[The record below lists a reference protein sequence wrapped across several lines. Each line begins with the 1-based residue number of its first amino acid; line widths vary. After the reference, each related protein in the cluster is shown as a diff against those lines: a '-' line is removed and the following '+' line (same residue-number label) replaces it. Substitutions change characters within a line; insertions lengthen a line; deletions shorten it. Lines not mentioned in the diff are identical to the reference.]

1 MRLCVDVLDAAVEA
15 LPQQSQSKEGG
26 GGSSSS
32 SSSSS
37 SSISEDKGVVVTQIL
52 GVFDL
57 RGLNPTCLDFE
68 FISFLI
74 ETIYKYYPQRLGQV
88 FQSSDVNSDQRAP
101 FRQLSIDLFPSN
113 VHDTQTGAISRA
125 PAFCV

>member
-1 MRLCVDVLDAAVEA
+1 MRLCVDVLDAAVDA
-15 LPQQSQSKEGG
+15 LPQQTQSREGG
-26 GGSSSS
+26 D
-32 SSSSS
+32 SSSS
-37 SSISEDKGVVVTQIL
+37 SSISEDKGVVVTQVL

-88 FQSSDVNSDQRAP
+88 SESSEHA
-101 FRQLSIDLFPSN
+101 
-113 VHDTQTGAISRA
+113 A
-125 PAFCV
+125 

>member
-1 MRLCVDVLDAAVEA
+1 MRLCVDVLDAAVDA
-15 LPQQSQSKEGG
+15 LPQQTQSREGG
-26 GGSSSS
+26 DSS

-37 SSISEDKGVVVTQIL
+37 SSISEDKGVVVTQVL

-88 FQSSDVNSDQRAP
+88 SESSEHA
-101 FRQLSIDLFPSN
+101 
-113 VHDTQTGAISRA
+113 A
-125 PAFCV
+125 